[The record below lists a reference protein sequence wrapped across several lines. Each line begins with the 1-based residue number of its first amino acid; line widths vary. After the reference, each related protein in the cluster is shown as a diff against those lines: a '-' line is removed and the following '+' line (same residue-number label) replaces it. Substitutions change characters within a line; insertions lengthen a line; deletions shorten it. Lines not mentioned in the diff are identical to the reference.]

1 MNDNKEPILSPP
13 PPNTVPEYK
22 RTIRVSQGEQIRF
35 DEPENEDNKSTII
48 QIAKEESKQKQP
60 EKYYISET
68 NQIGKEFL
76 NFILSSVI
84 MLTSTIFC
92 IVQLSRGS
100 EDRLYQDILLLLL
113 GYVLKSSELM
123 NKKN

>member
-1 MNDNKEPILSPP
+1 MYENKEPILSPP
-13 PPNTVPEYK
+13 PPDTVPEYK

-35 DEPENEDNKSTII
+35 EEPKNEDNKSTII
-48 QIAKEESKQKQP
+48 QIAKEESKQREP
-60 EKYYISET
+60 ARFYISEK
-68 NQIGKEFL
+68 NRIGKEFL
-76 NFILSSVI
+76 LFLLSSII
-84 MLTSTIFC
+84 MLLSTIFC